1 MGDVSEILR
10 DGEYAVWFRTS
21 RGEGTARVCLAN
33 GKLSGRDS
41 FFSYSGSYEI
51 EGERL
56 TATLTT
62 RRYADGPTTVFGV
75 DEVEVK
81 LTGTIK
87 GTIAWC
93 HGISEQAPGLPFE
106 AMLFLGQEA
115 PPVPEVQR
123 PTSTKVATLPNMMGG
138 RSRARNPVVSG
149 R

>member
-1 MGDVSEILR
+1 MGNVSEMLI
-10 DGEYAVWFRTS
+10 DGEYVVWFRTP

-51 EGERL
+51 DGDRF

-62 RRYADGPTTVFGV
+62 RRHTDGPTTVFGV
-75 DEVEVK
+75 DEVEVE

-93 HGISEQAPGLPFE
+93 CGMSEQAPGLPFE
-106 AMLFLGQEA
+106 ATLFLSQEA
-115 PPVPEVQR
+115 PPVPEVKR
-123 PTSTKVATLPNMMGG
+123 PTTGKVAKLPNMMGG
-138 RSRARNPVVSG
+138 RSGVRNPVISG

>member
-1 MGDVSEILR
+1 MGDVPEMLI
-10 DGEYAVWFRTS
+10 DGEYAVWFRTP

-51 EGERL
+51 EGDRL

-62 RRYADGPTTVFGV
+62 RRHADGPTTVFGV

-81 LTGTIK
+81 LTGTLK
-87 GTIAWC
+87 GTIASC
-93 HGISEQAPGLPFE
+93 CGVSEQAPGLPFE
-106 AMLFLGQEA
+106 ATLFLGQET
-115 PPVPEVQR
+115 PPVPEVKR
-123 PTSTKVATLPNMMGG
+123 PTSTKVAKLPNMMGG
-138 RSRARNPVVSG
+138 RSRARNPVVPG

>member
-1 MGDVSEILR
+1 MDNVPEILR

-41 FFSYSGSYEI
+41 FFNYSGSYEI
-51 EGERL
+51 DGDRI

-93 HGISEQAPGLPFE
+93 YGMSEQAPGLPFE
-106 AMLFLGQEA
+106 ATLFLCQET
-115 PPVPEVQR
+115 PPAPEVRHQA
-123 PTSTKVATLPNMMGG
+123 STQVARLPNMMGG
-138 RSRARNPVVSG
+138 RLRVRNPVASG